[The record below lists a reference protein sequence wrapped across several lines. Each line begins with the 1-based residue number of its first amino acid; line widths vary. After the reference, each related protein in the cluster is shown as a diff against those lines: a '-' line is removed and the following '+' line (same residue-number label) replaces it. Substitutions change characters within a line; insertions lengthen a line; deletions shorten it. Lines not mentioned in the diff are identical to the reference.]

1 MSNKNFP
8 HCFFYSSKNQTSC
21 TSVCSFLQT
30 GTWNLFNYFGC
41 FLNFSPVFQN
51 IEAALERCST
61 KVFVQQNNVMKHSSA
76 APMVKSRKVLHANL
90 LKIELHRNY
99 FSKNLTSRSEQRYWK
114 IYFDS
119 CFRRQ
124 LLFENIPE
132 WLFLKTAVKIYSFW
146 KFWLFYQSPW
156 LHVFYIS
163 FRDVMLKRNE
173 FLWVF
178 FI

>member
-1 MSNKNFP
+1 MSVVSYKLELGI
-8 HCFFYSSKNQTSC
+8 CLIILDVS
-21 TSVCSFLQT
+21 
-30 GTWNLFNYFGC
+30 
-41 FLNFSPVFQN
+41 LNFSPVFQN
-51 IEAALERCST
+51 IEAAFERCST
-61 KVFVQQNNVMKHSSA
+61 KVFVQQNNVMKYSSA
-76 APMVKSRKVLHANL
+76 APVVKSRKVVHANL

-132 WLFLKTAVKIYSFW
+132 WLLLKAAVKINSFW

-173 FLWVF
+173 FFWVF